1 MSTIKKLIQER
12 IVNPVNHNRGVGS
25 AIAEIMAAD
34 EKNNLCSIRYFNKD
48 GIVMTKDNIPVQ
60 IYSQGFVDWFPQKGD
75 FVKIEEAGDHVL
87 ITAKF
92 IGNYHT
98 DIRARNKLTKDV
110 CADSSDS
117 TLGGFIF

>member
-12 IVNPVNHNRGVGS
+12 IVNPVSHNRGVGA
-25 AIAEIMAAD
+25 AIAEILAAD

-75 FVKIEEAGDHVL
+75 FVKIEETGDHVL

-98 DIRARNKLTKDV
+98 DIRARNKLTKDIHS
-110 CADSSDS
+110 DGSDS